1 VTPALWVAIAVA
13 VLAAI
18 GGVGALVGAI
28 LTHKRG
34 TAQDVGARLAL
45 VEGRLAAMETKY
57 SKLWAYCRQ
66 LIDYAYRHR
75 REGSPDLPDMPD
87 DLT

>member
-1 VTPALWVAIAVA
+1 MTAAMWVTIVVAS
-13 VLAAI
+13 LAAI
-18 GGVGALVGAI
+18 GGVGALVGAV

-34 TAQDVGARLAL
+34 TSQDVNARLAL

-57 SKLWAYCRQ
+57 SRLWAYCRQ

-75 REGSPDLPDMPD
+75 KEGSPPLPDMPD